1 MNCNGQGTKK
11 SPESS
16 RRKRTGGQL
25 QQKRGETVEEREI
38 RREKE
43 SGWADSNQKKQKEK
57 GKKV

>member
-1 MNCNGQGTKK
+1 MDKGQKK
-11 SPESS
+11 VLRAQEGNERGGSS
-16 RRKRTGGQL
+16 SK
-25 QQKRGETVEEREI
+25 KRGETVEEREI